1 MEGTG
6 IYNKYTVYKNT
17 GVEDPAAEYF
27 VLRIDSDIHARRAAI
42 AYADSVKE
50 DNPNLAF
57 DIRKRVAKYEGGL
70 FNGD

>member
-1 MEGTG
+1 MAGG
-6 IYNKYTVYKNT
+6 IYNKYTVTKSA
-17 GVEDPAAEYF
+17 GDGDPSADYF

-57 DIRKRVAKYEGGL
+57 DIRQRVAKYEGGL
-70 FNGD
+70 LNG